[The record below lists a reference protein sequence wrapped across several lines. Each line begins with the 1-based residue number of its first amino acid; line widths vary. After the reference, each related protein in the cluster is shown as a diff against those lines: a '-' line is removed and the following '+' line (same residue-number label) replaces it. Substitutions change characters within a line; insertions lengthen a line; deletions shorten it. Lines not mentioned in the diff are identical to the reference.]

1 MMKLRA
7 EIEADFETAEKRY
20 PEVLKLILDYTDC
33 CDAHGDED
41 SVEYKKL
48 EERLHTITGKEMS
61 QFDLWEWWEGDG
73 AENLAFS
80 ISLPEP
86 EIVKDLTRDEV
97 AEIVR
102 RLKTF
107 EIPDAEDKTF
117 KSLFYNYLYFGSD
130 FYPKF
135 LKVNGLAY
143 KIELFQRHKDK
154 NGNYFEFSQEE
165 ITDQLW
171 NGK

>member
-1 MMKLRA
+1 MKLRD
-7 EIEADFETAEKRY
+7 EIEPDFETAEKRY
-20 PEVLKLILDYTDC
+20 PEVLKLILDYTEW
-33 CDAHGDED
+33 CDEHGDED

-48 EERLHTITGKEMS
+48 EDRLHSITGKDIS
-61 QFDLWEWWEGDG
+61 QFNLWEWWEGDG

-86 EIVKDLTRDEV
+86 EIVNNLTKDEV

-107 EIPDAEDKTF
+107 EILDAENGAF
-117 KSLFYNYLYFGSD
+117 KSLFYNYICFGSD

-135 LKVNGLAY
+135 LKMNGLAY
-143 KIELFQRHKDK
+143 DIKLFQSHKDK
-154 NGNYFEFSQEE
+154 NGNYFEFSREE